1 MLLFEIASFN
11 FIDVEMNDLDSVVA
25 ETSPLEVP
33 FVALSQCLRCR
44 ESHAS
49 GRLPSQLGAI
59 LSDDKRYARH
69 AGVRYLK
76 KKTFLGWSVLGCECL
91 CLPACSLSFV
101 TAVLAEHQR
110 GATSQGLNF
119 LKATI
124 VPPKAFHT
132 NNTIP
137 RRASNW
143 ASFR

>member
-76 KKTFLGWSVLGCECL
+76 KKKRSWAGL
-91 CLPACSLSFV
+91 CWDANVCVFLPAHCRSLLLSWP
-101 TAVLAEHQR
+101 
-110 GATSQGLNF
+110 N
-119 LKATI
+119 
-124 VPPKAFHT
+124 T
-132 NNTIP
+132 NAGQLH
-137 RRASNW
+137 RA
-143 ASFR
+143 